1 MMDNLRLRFVKR
13 FKGHSRRNPYEQETE
28 TILQSSR
35 GRLLRAVD
43 GEYQDKELTRK
54 TIDKIVWD
62 DWVDVEVV
70 DLTTGNGEE

>member
-1 MMDNLRLRFVKR
+1 MFNLRLRFVKR
-13 FKGHSRRNPYEQETE
+13 FKGHSRQETE

-54 TIDKIVWD
+54 TIDKIVWG
-62 DWVDVEVV
+62 DWGDVEVV
-70 DLTTGNGEE
+70 DLTTGNGEK